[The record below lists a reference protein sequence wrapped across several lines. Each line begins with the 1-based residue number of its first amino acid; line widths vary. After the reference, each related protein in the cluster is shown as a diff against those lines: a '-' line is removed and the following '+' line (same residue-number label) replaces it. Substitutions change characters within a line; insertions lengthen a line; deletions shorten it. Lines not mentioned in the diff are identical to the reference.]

1 MSFKKVTAIFR
12 CDSCEKVEQELQEI
26 GVHGFSISKVK
37 GYGEYADLYSK
48 DWLVTHA
55 RIEIFT
61 EESKTDKIVETI
73 MEAAHIG
80 MEGDGIIA
88 VLPVEKLYRIR
99 TRSEVTAGEI

>member
-37 GYGEYADLYSK
+37 GYGEYVDLYSK

>member
-1 MSFKKVTAIFR
+1 MNFKKVTAIFR
-12 CDSCEKVEQELQEI
+12 CDSCEKVENSLQEI

-37 GYGEYADLYSK
+37 GYGEYTDLYSN

-61 EESKTDKIVETI
+61 EESKVEEIAETI
-73 MEAAHIG
+73 MEAAHVG
-80 MEGDGIIA
+80 VEGDGIIA

-99 TRSEVTAGEI
+99 TRSEIKDDEI